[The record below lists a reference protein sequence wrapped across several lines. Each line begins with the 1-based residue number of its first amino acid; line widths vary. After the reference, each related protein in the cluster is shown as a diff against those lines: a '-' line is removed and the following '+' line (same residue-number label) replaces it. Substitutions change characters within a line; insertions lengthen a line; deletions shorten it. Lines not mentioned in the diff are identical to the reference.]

1 MTYQAKDFSPL
12 KGMKGFSDELLDDH
26 FSLYEGYVKNT
37 NELLEKLSAL
47 MVEGDGESAE
57 QAELRRRLA
66 WEWNGMRLHE
76 FYFENLGGSGQL
88 GSSGELFAKIEE
100 HFGDL
105 DRWRREFKA
114 IGGMRGIGWTILYYD
129 PLGDR
134 LLNLWINEHDS
145 AHLAGSAP
153 LLVMDVWEHAFFTDY
168 RTDRKGYIEAF
179 MANIKWGVAEKR
191 LEAGRNLEAL
201 AARG

>member
-1 MTYQAKDFSPL
+1 VAYKAMDFSNL
-12 KGMKGFSDELLDDH
+12 KGMKGFSDQLLEDH

-37 NELLEKLSAL
+37 NELLEKLSLL
-47 MVEGDGESAE
+47 MDGGGGGSAE

-76 FYFENLGGSGQL
+76 FYFENLGGSGRIDT
-88 GSSGELFAKIEE
+88 SGELHAKIETD
-100 HFGDL
+100 FGSL
-105 DRWRREFKA
+105 DRWRQEFQA

-145 AHLAGSAP
+145 AHAAGSAP

-168 RTDRKGYIEAF
+168 RTDKARYIESF
-179 MANIKWGVAEKR
+179 MANVEWRVAEKR
-191 LEAGRNLEAL
+191 LAAGRRLEAM
-201 AARG
+201 AVNA